1 MPRAPALPCAPV
13 VAPVPPELC
22 CCTLAP
28 PPALPPPVCAMVKL
42 DAATSAAAAV
52 VANRMRLIAGSS
64 LFYRSGSLSA
74 VTRQRPRAS
83 AVPRADRYENTAFAA
98 RVEITSVPWSAERQP
113 RTRRGNEGGIACRAP
128 LTQRRT

>member
-52 VANRMRLIAGSS
+52 VANRMRLIAVSS

-74 VTRQRPRAS
+74 VTDNARAQALFPAPIATKTPHSPPALKLPPPHGLLS
-83 AVPRADRYENTAFAA
+83 ANHRRAEVTREESHAAHPDRK
-98 RVEITSVPWSAERQP
+98 S
-113 RTRRGNEGGIACRAP
+113 
-128 LTQRRT
+128 

>member
-13 VAPVPPELC
+13 LAPVPPELC

-28 PPALPPPVCAMVKL
+28 PPALPPPVCAMVML

-52 VANRMRLIAGSS
+52 VAKRMRLIAVSS
-64 LFYRSGSLSA
+64 LFYRSGSPSA

-83 AVPRADRYENTAFAA
+83 AVPLAIPYENTVRANSLKLPPPHGLLSGE
-98 RVEITSVPWSAERQP
+98 RAELTREDHMP
-113 RTRRGNEGGIACRAP
+113 RTNDQMPHRS
-128 LTQRRT
+128 